1 MKRAL
6 FFGPRTKAYVW
17 ALAFPLCG
25 FLVTACV
32 PIRQEVDPGRAGERP
47 SDASSK
53 TPPSKGSSAKSDV
66 TKTKV
71 PGGSVQKGDAWK
83 SELEGIASWYGAD
96 FNGRL
101 TASGEVYDMYEM
113 TAAHKTLPLG
123 SMVKVHNLD
132 NGKSATVKVNDR
144 GPYVEGRVI
153 DLSRKAAR
161 ALGMRDDGTAHVR
174 LEVLMMPSKD

>member
-1 MKRAL
+1 MHL
-6 FFGPRTKAYVW
+6 W
-17 ALAFPLCG
+17 AAFLCVFVIEACTPL
-25 FLVTACV
+25 
-32 PIRQEVDPGRAGERP
+32 RQEVRPGQGGTERMVP
-47 SDASSK
+47 ATS
-53 TPPSKGSSAKSDV
+53 GSVGSGTAPVAAKHSL
-66 TKTKV
+66 

-83 SELEGIASWYGAD
+83 GELEGIASWYGAD

-123 SMVKVHNLD
+123 TVVKVHNLD
-132 NGKSATVKVNDR
+132 NGQTTTVRVNDR

-161 ALGMRDDGTAHVR
+161 ALGMREDGTAHVK
-174 LEVLMMPSKD
+174 LEVLSMPKE